1 MESHSLPGMI
11 QVSGSTYELLANQFV
26 FEERGTID
34 VKNRG
39 LMATY
44 RLIKRKSEPAG

>member
-1 MESHSLPGMI
+1 
-11 QVSGSTYELLANQFV
+11 VSGSTYELLAGKFD

-44 RLIKRKSEPAG
+44 RLLRRKSEPEGQ